1 MTKKPSGAAMAG
13 KMIFMYAVAPI
24 MALSAIAWIASLFV

>member
-1 MTKKPSGAAMAG
+1 MTKERSGAVMAG

-24 MALSAIAWIASLFV
+24 IGLAAIAWVASLFV